1 MAMRPLE
8 HDEEAGHRLAFGA
21 QHLSFE
27 ELAKRPVCGQ
37 PRQLFAWRSAERL
50 VSGEP
55 IEEVRTAHL
64 ATAALAATIGAPS
77 SNRFFGVMSVGM
89 VCVQMR

>member
-1 MAMRPLE
+1 MRPVSTMKS
-8 HDEEAGHRLAFGA
+8 AGHGLAFGA

-27 ELAKRPVCGQ
+27 ELAKRAVRGQ
-37 PRQLFAWRSAERL
+37 PREFFAWRGAERL

-89 VCVQMR
+89 VCVQIR

>member
-1 MAMRPLE
+1 MRPVSTTKRP
-8 HDEEAGHRLAFGA
+8 ATGSPFRA
-21 QHLSFE
+21 QHLSFV
-27 ELAKRPVCGQ
+27 ELPKRPVRGQ
-37 PRQLFAWRSAERL
+37 PRELLARRCAEGL
-50 VSGEP
+50 VCGES

-89 VCVQMR
+89 VCVQIR